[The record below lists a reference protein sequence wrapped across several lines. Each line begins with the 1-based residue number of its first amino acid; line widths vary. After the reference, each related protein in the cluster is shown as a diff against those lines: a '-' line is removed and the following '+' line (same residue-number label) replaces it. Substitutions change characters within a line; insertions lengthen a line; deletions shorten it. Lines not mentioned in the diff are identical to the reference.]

1 MGLDDLLLLLGG
13 LGSFLFGMKYMGD
26 GLEASAGPKMSAL
39 MEKLTR
45 TPIRGFLLG
54 MLVTV
59 AIQSSSATTVMVMGF
74 INAGILTLAQ
84 GTGVII
90 GANIGTTITSVL
102 IALDISA
109 IAPFCIFA
117 GAVAMLYCKK
127 NLHKHIG
134 QVVLGFGLLFQGLHT
149 MSGAMGGLKDVPA
162 FQSFITTAKNPVV
175 GLLVGVVLCAV
186 IQSSSAAVG
195 VLQALASQGLM
206 PLHFASF
213 LICGINIGSSVP
225 PFLSAIN
232 AENNAKR
239 AACVYFIYNVV
250 GAIIFVP
257 ITIFTP
263 FTQTIESITS
273 VPMVQVSL
281 CHIIFKVVTAVVLL
295 PFTNT
300 IVKLSYIFVPK
311 KVHEDERRLL
321 YIDKNLA
328 TSPNVMAAQVQKEVE
343 RMGQIARANFVRAA
357 EGLLKNDVSQAS
369 FIRDQEDLI
378 DYLKH
383 SITEFLVQATRQEL
397 PAPVSLYVS
406 RIFHVVSDIER
417 IGDHSLNLLERTEM
431 FVDRGLLYSAK
442 AIDEIEAIYETDLYL
457 FDRSIGAFRRQSLT
471 DSEEGQLHDLEETV
485 DMLVLQSQD
494 NHVVR
499 LRQHQCSTESG
510 LVFDEVL
517 NDLERIGDHSFN
529 IAQAAKSGKPVR
541 AI

>member
-213 LICGINIGSSVP
+213 LICGINIRLIG
-225 PFLSAIN
+225 
-232 AENNAKR
+232 
-239 AACVYFIYNVV
+239 
-250 GAIIFVP
+250 
-257 ITIFTP
+257 
-263 FTQTIESITS
+263 
-273 VPMVQVSL
+273 
-281 CHIIFKVVTAVVLL
+281 TAV
-295 PFTNT
+295 
-300 IVKLSYIFVPK
+300 FVGHQRRK
-311 KVHEDERRLL
+311 QRQARRLRLL
-321 YIDKNLA
+321 YL
-328 TSPNVMAAQVQKEVE
+328 
-343 RMGQIARANFVRAA
+343 
-357 EGLLKNDVSQAS
+357 
-369 FIRDQEDLI
+369 
-378 DYLKH
+378 
-383 SITEFLVQATRQEL
+383 
-397 PAPVSLYVS
+397 
-406 RIFHVVSDIER
+406 
-417 IGDHSLNLLERTEM
+417 
-431 FVDRGLLYSAK
+431 
-442 AIDEIEAIYETDLYL
+442 
-457 FDRSIGAFRRQSLT
+457 
-471 DSEEGQLHDLEETV
+471 
-485 DMLVLQSQD
+485 
-494 NHVVR
+494 
-499 LRQHQCSTESG
+499 QCSGRHHLRAHHHFYPLYPNDRVHHLGAHGAG
-510 LVFDEVL
+510 LAL
-517 NDLERIGDHSFN
+517 SHHL
-529 IAQAAKSGKPVR
+529 
-541 AI
+541 